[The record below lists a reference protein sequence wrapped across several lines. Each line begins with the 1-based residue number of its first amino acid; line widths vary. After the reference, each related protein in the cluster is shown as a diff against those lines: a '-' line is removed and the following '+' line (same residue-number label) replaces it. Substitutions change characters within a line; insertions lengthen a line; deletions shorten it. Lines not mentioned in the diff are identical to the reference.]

1 MLRVKHPT
9 KGGPMPELLH
19 QTTRLSG
26 GRHNTP
32 DEGMCVAELA
42 SVLAG
47 EPFTD
52 HPVSVS
58 RVIAAFLRTYNDRV
72 DAVRRQD
79 LLPYAALI
87 VGTRADA
94 DTERRRAAR
103 CATWAV
109 AELGA
114 RVPALRWRLRS
125 LARGRPGGS
134 PAFCELAARWAAW
147 KVPLRDDAAHRAVLR
162 LLDDL
167 VGKDPMPAPA
177 REAATA
183 V

>member
-1 MLRVKHPT
+1 
-9 KGGPMPELLH
+9 MPELLH

-26 GRHNTP
+26 GRHNSP

-52 HPVSVS
+52 HPVSVC
-58 RVIAAFLRTYNDRV
+58 RVIAAFVRTYNDRV

-87 VGTRADA
+87 VGTRADRQ
-94 DTERRRAAR
+94 TERRRAAR
-103 CATWAV
+103 CAAWAV
-109 AELGA
+109 DELGA
-114 RVPALRWRLRS
+114 RIPLVRWRLRG
-125 LARGRPGGS
+125 LAHGRPGGS

-162 LLDDL
+162 LLDEL
-167 VGKDPMPAPA
+167 AGQDPVPAPA
-177 REAATA
+177 RAAA
-183 V
+183 AA

>member
-1 MLRVKHPT
+1 
-9 KGGPMPELLH
+9 MPELLH

-32 DEGMCVAELA
+32 DDGMCVAELA

-52 HPVSVS
+52 HPESVS
-58 RVIAAFLRTYNDRV
+58 RIIGAFVRTYNDRV
-72 DAVRRQD
+72 DAIRRQD

-94 DTERRRAAR
+94 ATERRRAAR
-103 CATWAV
+103 CVAWA
-109 AELGA
+109 AEALDV
-114 RVPALRWRLRS
+114 RIPAYRWRMRR
-125 LARGRPGGS
+125 LAAGQPGGS

-147 KVPLRDDAAHRAVLR
+147 HVPLRDDASHRAVLR

-167 VGKDPMPAPA
+167 VAEQAVVVPPAVPA
-177 REAATA
+177 RAEA
-183 V
+183 